1 MKLLLDT
8 HTFLWIVG
16 DDARLSPVARNAFRS
31 SQNEVLL
38 SVASIWEIVVKATRG
53 KLPFPKPAAPYLREQ
68 IRQTRVEVLPIML
81 SHVFRLESLPMRHRD
96 PFDRIL
102 VAQAL
107 GERIPLLSRDRML
120 GGYGVEILW

>member
-8 HTFLWIVG
+8 HAFLWIVS
-16 DDARLSPVARNAFRS
+16 DDARLSQAARNAFS
-31 SQNEVLL
+31 SPQNEVLL

-53 KLPFPKPAAPYLREQ
+53 KLPFPQPAAPYLREQ
-68 IRQTRVEVLPIML
+68 TRQTRIEVLPIL
-81 SHVFRLESLPMRHRD
+81 VSHVFRLESLPMRHRD

-107 GERIPLLSRDRML
+107 EERIPLVTRDRIL
-120 GGYGVEILW
+120 DAYGVKTLW